1 MLSKPLSKIKKFAIF
16 GIALCICAAGGA
28 VYRHVHQTHT
38 AVISL
43 AYQSASRG
51 LYPDGMRCDPYLATS
66 EEVLGAAEDSLGY
79 KISRESIWV
88 RPSYTGRGAT
98 YATDYTITYQGAD
111 TAVLPAVVR
120 AWESAFAAH
129 TGANRSVTAY
139 EHGRLMM
146 RKR

>member
-51 LYPDGMRCDPYLATS
+51 LYPDGMRCDPYLAARID
-66 EEVLGAAEDSLGY
+66 LGAPVVYRQRRHIRHGLYDH
-79 KISRESIWV
+79 V
-88 RPSYTGRGAT
+88 PGR
-98 YATDYTITYQGAD
+98 
-111 TAVLPAVVR
+111 
-120 AWESAFAAH
+120 
-129 TGANRSVTAY
+129 
-139 EHGRLMM
+139 
-146 RKR
+146 